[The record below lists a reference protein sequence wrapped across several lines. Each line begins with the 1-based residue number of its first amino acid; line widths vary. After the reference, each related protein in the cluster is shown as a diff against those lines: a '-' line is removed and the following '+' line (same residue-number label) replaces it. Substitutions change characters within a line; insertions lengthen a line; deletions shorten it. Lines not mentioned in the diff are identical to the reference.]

1 MGSLE
6 DCDIETEYC
15 SSNKTCL
22 PLMACNMVEDCT
34 DPNNYLATVGCVGT
48 SICDDGMCS
57 KTCDEVPA
65 EENGSDADGEEPSQ
79 PENEE
84 SGSSSGGSSDDGT
97 VVEDASASSLSYGIA
112 VAIVATATA
121 IAAI

>member
-15 SSNKTCL
+15 AGNKTCL
-22 PLMACNMVEDCT
+22 PLLACNTVEDCT

-48 SICDDGMCS
+48 STCDDGMCS
-57 KTCDEVPA
+57 KTCDEVVPA
-65 EENGSDADGEEPSQ
+65 EENGSDGEGEEPSQ

-97 VVEDASASSLSYGIA
+97 VVEE
-112 VAIVATATA
+112 TARNRMNGRFSQTKS
-121 IAAI
+121 